1 MGDNIL
7 LGNRLCRVTSNG
19 EFGNMQEE
27 QKPLT
32 NHLEELRKRLMIA
45 GGCWL
50 ASFLLLLNMSAKLF
64 RWLSAPLQ
72 EVLPPG
78 SSLVFLSATEPV
90 FTHFTVTAVAALIV
104 SLPVMLWQLWA
115 FLASALYRQKRRL
128 GLAFVLS
135 SCFCFLSG
143 AWLGFNYIFP
153 VIFKVLIRMGSGSG
167 GLDAMLSMGSYL
179 SLALKMMLAFGM
191 VCELPVLMILLARLG
206 LVDRR
211 WFVAQRK
218 YMLIVGFTF
227 GAIITPG
234 PDVLSQCS
242 IAIPFVILYEVGI
255 LGCGF
260 FARGQ
265 RPKGE

>member
-1 MGDNIL
+1 MLEG
-7 LGNRLCRVTSNG
+7 
-19 EFGNMQEE
+19 

-32 NHLEELRKRLMIA
+32 DHLEDLRKKLMIA

-50 ASFLLLLNMSAKLF
+50 VCFLLLLNMSARLF
-64 RWLSAPLQ
+64 HWLSAPLQ
-72 EVLPPG
+72 EALPPG

-90 FTHFTVTAVAALIV
+90 FTHLTVAATAALII
-104 SLPVMLWQLWA
+104 SLPVILWQFWA
-115 FLASALYRQKRRL
+115 FLASALHWQKGRL
-128 GLAFVLS
+128 GAAFVMTSYL
-135 SCFCFLSG
+135 CFLSG

-167 GLDAMLSMGSYL
+167 ELDAMLSMGSYL
-179 SLALKMMLAFGM
+179 SLALKMVLAFGM

-206 LVDRR
+206 TVDRC

-227 GAIITPG
+227 GALITPG

-255 LGCGF
+255 LGCRIFG
-260 FARGQ
+260 
-265 RPKGE
+265 KE

>member
-1 MGDNIL
+1 MP
-7 LGNRLCRVTSNG
+7 
-19 EFGNMQEE
+19 EE

-32 NHLEELRKRLMIA
+32 GHLEDLRKRLMIA

-50 ASFLLLLNMSAKLF
+50 ISFLLLINISGRLF

-72 EVLPPG
+72 EVLPSG

-90 FTHFTVTAVAALIV
+90 FTHLTVAAVAALII
-104 SLPVMLWQLWA
+104 SLPVILWQLWA
-115 FLASALYRQKRRL
+115 FLASALHRQEQSL
-128 GLAFVLS
+128 GFAFVLS

-153 VIFKVLIRMGSGSG
+153 VIFKVLIRMGSGAG
-167 GLDAMLSMGSYL
+167 ELDAMLSMGSYL
-179 SLALKMMLAFGM
+179 SLALKMVLAFGM
-191 VCELPVLMILLARLG
+191 VCELPVLMIHLARLG

-227 GAIITPG
+227 GALITPG

-255 LGCGF
+255 LGCRVFGKS
-260 FARGQ
+260 
-265 RPKGE
+265 KG